1 MVGFSSL
8 SGRGTFLNLLQ
19 QYFLFR
25 PLPPLPAAVSNCVG
39 KTEEGG
45 GRLVCCTAV
54 QKGEIEERERE
65 REGREKEKTPFPL
78 STILHFPPLFKP

>member
-45 GRLVCCTAV
+45 QADLSAALLCK
-54 QKGEIEERERE
+54 KG
-65 REGREKEKTPFPL
+65 K
-78 STILHFPPLFKP
+78 